1 MKEKILIAGGTGFIG
16 YHILKEL
23 YQKRYNLFSI
33 STKKP
38 TSSMRVKNVKYI
50 ICDVTKKNIFSKK
63 INQNFDHIINL
74 SGNINHKEEV
84 KAMRS
89 HYKGCI
95 NLVNFFKKKKIKTFI
110 QIGSSLEYGKIPS
123 PQKES
128 GKCDPQ
134 GNYGLAKYKSTK
146 YVCEAGKINKF
157 PYVVLRLYQ
166 IYGPNQK
173 KNRLIP
179 NVISSCLDSKEFN
192 CTDGNQIRDFMHVS
206 DLTSLIKKIL
216 GSSIRKKIYN
226 VGSGKP
232 TKVKNVINKI
242 KFLIGRG
249 IPKFGAIKM
258 RKDEIEASFPHL
270 EKIKRTYNWKPLI
283 NLEKGLDNTI
293 LFYKKNNFDV

>member
-1 MKEKILIAGGTGFIG
+1 MVIG
-16 YHILKEL
+16 
-23 YQKRYNLFSI
+23 
-33 STKKP
+33 
-38 TSSMRVKNVKYI
+38 
-50 ICDVTKKNIFSKK
+50 
-63 INQNFDHIINL
+63 
-74 SGNINHKEEV
+74 
-84 KAMRS
+84 
-89 HYKGCI
+89 
-95 NLVNFFKKKKIKTFI
+95 
-110 QIGSSLEYGKIPS
+110 LEP
-123 PQKES
+123 
-128 GKCDPQ
+128 
-134 GNYGLAKYKSTK
+134 KYKSTK

-173 KNRLIP
+173 RNRLIP

-249 IPKFGAIKM
+249 IPKCSRDSSNQRQNSI
-258 RKDEIEASFPHL
+258 L
-270 EKIKRTYNWKPLI
+270 NKIPRWN
-283 NLEKGLDNTI
+283 
-293 LFYKKNNFDV
+293 KKQR